1 MVPARWFWC
10 ALSVASAVGCGD
22 SAEGYG
28 GRPNSGLIG
37 GSGAA
42 RPECGALAQGCMG
55 QGLDAPIALGST
67 LEIALDYQLGGS
79 SGPPTDIESANPLV
93 LKSEGKGRVTAVGEG
108 LSALMFAAP
117 DGAVIDFLHVWVAA
131 PDELR
136 VVRYGET
143 GNLLG
148 RVQSEVK
155 LLAGD
160 EVLVAV
166 ETWGK
171 GQALLGNFLLQY
183 ETTGTAVAVVPDAVD
198 GLYRVVA
205 RAAGASTVTFKAL
218 GLNRAI
224 AIEVLP

>member
-1 MVPARWFWC
+1 MMRRWLSC
-10 ALSVASAVGCGD
+10 ALLIASAAGCGD
-22 SAEGYG
+22 SGEGLG

-37 GSGAA
+37 GSGTA

-67 LEIALDYQLGGS
+67 LEIALDYQIGGS
-79 SGPPTDIESANPLV
+79 SGPPTEIESANPLV
-93 LKSEGKGRVTAVGEG
+93 LKSEGKGRVTATGEG
-108 LSALMFAAP
+108 ISALMFAAP

-136 VVRYGET
+136 VVRYGDE

-148 RVQSEVK
+148 RVQDEVK
-155 LLAGD
+155 LLVGD
-160 EVLVAV
+160 ELLVAV
-166 ETWGK
+166 ETYGK
-171 GQALLGNFLLQY
+171 GQALLGNFLLEY
-183 ETTGTAVAVVPDAVD
+183 EVTGADVAVVPDAVD

-205 RAAGASTVTFKAL
+205 RTAGASTITFKAL